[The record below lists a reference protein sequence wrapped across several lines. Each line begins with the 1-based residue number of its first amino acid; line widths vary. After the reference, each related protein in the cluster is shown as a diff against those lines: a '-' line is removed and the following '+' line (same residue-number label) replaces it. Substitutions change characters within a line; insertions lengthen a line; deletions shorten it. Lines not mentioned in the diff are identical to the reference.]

1 MANKGISRPGVSY
14 AREAM
19 AHLRAADPVLARL
32 IDAVGPIEIAM
43 RRERFAALG
52 RAIIFQQ
59 LAGAAARTIHDRF
72 VALFPGRRF
81 PSPRQV
87 LDASPED
94 LRRVGLSRQKS
105 LYLKDLAAHV
115 ENGALN
121 FHRFS
126 KMEDEEII
134 VDLTRVHGIGRW
146 TAEMFLMFNL
156 GRPDVLPVDDLGVRN
171 AARRL
176 YRMRK
181 MPDAK
186 RLRALAERWR
196 PYRSAA
202 SWYLWRSGDVVLPDG
217 ASPKPRSSTR
227 GKSKVRKKPIAAPSP
242 PALARPG
249 DGRPRN

>member
-1 MANKGISRPGVSY
+1 MAKKRISY
-14 AREAM
+14 ARNAM
-19 AHLRAADPVLARL
+19 AHLRAADPILARV
-32 IDAVGPIEIAM
+32 IDAVGPVEIAL
-43 RRERFAALG
+43 RRERFQALS

-59 LAGAAARTIHDRF
+59 LAGAAAHTIYTRF

-81 PSPRQV
+81 PTPRQV
-87 LDASPED
+87 LDAPAED
-94 LRRVGLSRQKS
+94 LRRAGLSRQKS

-115 ENGALN
+115 DNGTLN
-121 FHRFS
+121 FHRVS
-126 KMEDEEII
+126 AMDDEEII
-134 VDLTRVHGIGRW
+134 RDLTRVRGVGRW

-186 RLRALAERWR
+186 RLRSLAERWR

-202 SWYLWRSGDVVLPDG
+202 CWYLWRSGDVVLPGDNPV
-217 ASPKPRSSTR
+217 ARKPRRR
-227 GKSKVRKKPIAAPSP
+227 GRAAKRS
-242 PALARPG
+242 
-249 DGRPRN
+249 

>member
-1 MANKGISRPGVSY
+1 MANNAVAY

-19 AHLRAADPVLARL
+19 LHLRSADPVLARV
-32 IDAVGPIEIAM
+32 IDAVGPIEIAL
-43 RRERFAALG
+43 RRERFAALS

-105 LYLKDLAAHV
+105 LYLRDLAAHI
-115 ENGALN
+115 ENGTLN

-126 KMEDEEII
+126 KMDDEEII
-134 VDLTRVHGIGRW
+134 VDLTRVNGIGRW
-146 TAEMFLMFNL
+146 TAEMFLIFNL

-186 RLRALAERWR
+186 RLRTLAERWR

-217 ASPKPRSSTR
+217 GAAKRGRPAPKPRR
-227 GKSKVRKKPIAAPSP
+227 
-242 PALARPG
+242 
-249 DGRPRN
+249 

>member
-1 MANKGISRPGVSY
+1 MANKDVCY
-14 AREAM
+14 AREAT
-19 AHLRAADPVLARL
+19 AHLRGADPVLARI
-32 IDAVGPIEIAM
+32 IDAVGPIEIAL
-43 RRERFAALG
+43 RRERFPALS

-59 LAGAAARTIHDRF
+59 LAGAAARTIHGRF

-115 ENGALN
+115 DNGTLN
-121 FHRFS
+121 FHRFH

-134 VDLTRVHGIGRW
+134 LDLTRVHGVGRW

-176 YRMRK
+176 YRLRT

-202 SWYLWRSGDVVLPDG
+202 CWYLWRSGDVVLPDD
-217 ASPKPRSSTR
+217 AAPKRPRPARKKPRSQKT
-227 GKSKVRKKPIAAPSP
+227 PE
-242 PALARPG
+242 
-249 DGRPRN
+249 

>member
-1 MANKGISRPGVSY
+1 MANNAVAY

-19 AHLRAADPVLARL
+19 LHLRSADPVLARV
-32 IDAVGPIEIAM
+32 IDAVGPIEIAL
-43 RRERFAALG
+43 RRERFASLS

-72 VALFPGRRF
+72 VALYPGRRF

-87 LDASPED
+87 LNASAED

-105 LYLKDLAAHV
+105 LYLRDLAAHI
-115 ENGALN
+115 ENGTLN

-126 KMEDEEII
+126 KMDDEEII
-134 VDLTRVHGIGRW
+134 VDLTRVNGIGRW
-146 TAEMFLMFNL
+146 TAEMFLIFNL

-202 SWYLWRSGDVVLPDG
+202 SWYLWRSVDVVLPDG
-217 ASPKPRSSTR
+217 AAAKRSRPARKPRR
-227 GKSKVRKKPIAAPSP
+227 
-242 PALARPG
+242 
-249 DGRPRN
+249 

>member
-1 MANKGISRPGVSY
+1 MADKGISRPGVSY
-14 AREAM
+14 VREAM
-19 AHLRAADPVLARL
+19 EHLRASDPVLARI
-32 IDAVGPIEIAM
+32 IDAVGPIEIAL
-43 RRERFAALG
+43 RRERFAALS

-87 LDASPED
+87 LDASSED

-105 LYLKDLAAHV
+105 LYLRDLAAHI
-115 ENGALN
+115 ENGTLN

-126 KMEDEEII
+126 KMDDEEII
-134 VDLTRVHGIGRW
+134 VDLTRVNGIGRW
-146 TAEMFLMFNL
+146 TAEMFLIFNL

-217 ASPKPRSSTR
+217 GAAKRGRPAPKPRR
-227 GKSKVRKKPIAAPSP
+227 
-242 PALARPG
+242 
-249 DGRPRN
+249 

>member
-1 MANKGISRPGVSY
+1 MANKPVSY

-19 AHLRAADPVLARL
+19 AHLRSVDPVLAQV
-32 IDAVGPIEIAM
+32 IDAVGPIEIAL
-43 RRERFAALG
+43 RRERFAALC

-72 VALFPGRRF
+72 VALFPGQRF
-81 PSPRQV
+81 PTPRQV
-87 LDASPED
+87 LDAAPED

-115 ENGALN
+115 ANGTLN
-121 FHRFS
+121 FHRFPR
-126 KMEDEEII
+126 MDDEEII
-134 VDLTRVHGIGRW
+134 LDLTRVHGIGRW

-181 MPDAK
+181 MPNGK

-202 SWYLWRSGDVVLPDG
+202 SWYLWRSGEVVLPGDA
-217 ASPKPRSSTR
+217 ASPKRQPR
-227 GKSKVRKKPIAAPSP
+227 
-242 PALARPG
+242 ARSH
-249 DGRPRN
+249 RNK

>member
-1 MANKGISRPGVSY
+1 MANNGVSY
-14 AREAM
+14 ASEAM
-19 AHLRAADPVLARL
+19 AHLRGADPVLARV
-32 IDAVGPIEIAM
+32 IDAVGPVTLEL
-43 RRERFAALG
+43 RRERFQALG

-59 LAGAAARTIHDRF
+59 LAGAAAQTIYTRF
-72 VALFPGRRF
+72 VALFPGRHF
-81 PSPRQV
+81 PTPRQV
-87 LDASPED
+87 LEAPSED

-105 LYLKDLAAHV
+105 LYLKDLAVHV
-115 ENGALN
+115 DNGTLN
-121 FHRFS
+121 FHRFA
-126 KMEDEEII
+126 KMDDEEII
-134 VDLTRVHGIGRW
+134 ADLVRVHGIGRW

-202 SWYLWRSGDVVLPDG
+202 SWYLWRSGEIVLPGG
-217 ASPKPRSSTR
+217 APA
-227 GKSKVRKKPIAAPSP
+227 VRKS
-242 PALARPG
+242 R
-249 DGRPRN
+249 R

>member
-1 MANKGISRPGVSY
+1 MGNRQLSY

-19 AHLRAADPVLARL
+19 AHLSAADPVLARV
-32 IDAVGPIEIAM
+32 IDAVGPLEIEL
-43 RRERFAALG
+43 RRERFQALG

-59 LAGAAARTIHDRF
+59 LAGAAAHTIYTRF

-81 PSPRQV
+81 PAPRQV
-87 LDASPED
+87 LDALAED
-94 LRRVGLSRQKS
+94 LRRAGLSRQKS

-115 ENGALN
+115 ENGTLS

-126 KMEDEEII
+126 GMDDEEII
-134 VDLTRVHGIGRW
+134 LDLTRVHGIGRW
-146 TAEMFLMFNL
+146 TAEMFLIFNL

-202 SWYLWRSGDVVLPDG
+202 SWYLWRSGDIVLPGD
-217 ASPKPRSSTR
+217 R
-227 GKSKVRKKPIAAPSP
+227 PSP
-242 PALARPG
+242 RKRRSRDRPAKRG
-249 DGRPRN
+249 

>member
-1 MANKGISRPGVSY
+1 MPDNNVPY
-14 AREAM
+14 AREAE
-19 AHLRAADPVLARL
+19 ARLLIADPILARV
-32 IDAVGPIEIAM
+32 IDAVGPIKLAL

-72 VALFPGRRF
+72 VRLFPGRRF
-81 PSPRQV
+81 PTPRQV
-87 LDASPED
+87 LEASTED

-105 LYLKDLAAHV
+105 LYLRDLATHV
-115 ENGALN
+115 ENGTLN
-121 FHRFS
+121 FHRFA
-126 KMEDEEII
+126 KMSDEEII
-134 VDLTRVHGIGRW
+134 ADLTRVHGIGRW

-171 AARRL
+171 AVRRL

-186 RLRALAERWR
+186 RLRALGERWR

-202 SWYLWRSGDVVLPDG
+202 SWYLWRSGEIVLVSDAAKG
-217 ASPKPRSSTR
+217 GVSRSRSA
-227 GKSKVRKKPIAAPSP
+227 KK
-242 PALARPG
+242 R
-249 DGRPRN
+249 

>member
-1 MANKGISRPGVSY
+1 MPSSRISY
-14 AREAM
+14 AREAR
-19 AHLRAADPVLARL
+19 AHLRNADPVLARV
-32 IDAVGPIEIAM
+32 IDAVGPIEIAL
-43 RRERFAALG
+43 RRERFASLG

-59 LAGAAARTIHDRF
+59 LAGAAARTIHERF
-72 VALFPGRRF
+72 IALFPGRRF
-81 PSPRQV
+81 PTPRQV

-115 ENGALN
+115 ANGTLN

-126 KMEDEEII
+126 RMDDEEII
-134 VDLTRVHGIGRW
+134 LDLTRVHGIGRW

-196 PYRSAA
+196 PSRSAA
-202 SWYLWRSGDVVLPDG
+202 SWYLWRSGEVVLPGDVTAPG
-217 ASPKPRSSTR
+217 RQSRTR
-227 GKSKVRKKPIAAPSP
+227 IR
-242 PALARPG
+242 
-249 DGRPRN
+249 RNK

>member
-1 MANKGISRPGVSY
+1 MANNAVSY

-19 AHLRAADPVLARL
+19 LHLRSADPVLARV
-32 IDAVGPIEIAM
+32 IDAVGPIEIAL
-43 RRERFAALG
+43 RRERFQALS

-59 LAGAAARTIHDRF
+59 LAGSAARAIYARF
-72 VALFPGRRF
+72 VALYPGRRF
-81 PSPRQV
+81 PAPRQV
-87 LDASPED
+87 LDATLED

-115 ENGALN
+115 DNGTLN
-121 FHRFS
+121 FHRFHL
-126 KMEDEEII
+126 MDDEEII
-134 VDLTRVHGIGRW
+134 VDLTRVHGVGRW
-146 TAEMFLMFNL
+146 TAEMFLIFNL

-186 RLRALAERWR
+186 RLRALSERWR

-217 ASPKPRSSTR
+217 VAAKRSSPARKPRR
-227 GKSKVRKKPIAAPSP
+227 
-242 PALARPG
+242 
-249 DGRPRN
+249 

>member
-1 MANKGISRPGVSY
+1 MTHSLVPY
-14 AREAM
+14 ASEAM
-19 AHLRAADPVLARL
+19 AHLRGADPILARV
-32 IDAVGPIEIAM
+32 IDAVGPVEIAL
-43 RRERFAALG
+43 RRERFQALG

-59 LAGAAARTIHDRF
+59 LAGAAAHTIYTRF
-72 VALFPGRRF
+72 VALFPGRHF
-81 PSPRQV
+81 PTPRQV

-94 LRRVGLSRQKS
+94 LRRAGLSRQKS

-115 ENGALN
+115 DNGTLN
-121 FHRFS
+121 FHRFA
-126 KMEDEEII
+126 KMDDEEI
-134 VDLTRVHGIGRW
+134 VLDLTRVHGIGRW
-146 TAEMFLMFNL
+146 TAEMFLIFNL

-202 SWYLWRSGDVVLPDG
+202 SWYLWRSGEIVLPGD
-217 ASPKPRSSTR
+217 
-227 GKSKVRKKPIAAPSP
+227 AP
-242 PALARPG
+242 AGNLAR
-249 DGRPRN
+249 

>member
-1 MANKGISRPGVSY
+1 MANNGVSY
-14 AREAM
+14 ASEAM
-19 AHLRAADPVLARL
+19 AHLRGADPVLARV
-32 IDAVGPIEIAM
+32 IDAVGPVTLEL
-43 RRERFAALG
+43 RRERFQALG

-59 LAGAAARTIHDRF
+59 LAGAAAQTIYTRF
-72 VALFPGRRF
+72 VALFPGRHF
-81 PSPRQV
+81 PTPRQV
-87 LDASPED
+87 LEAPSED

-105 LYLKDLAAHV
+105 LYLKDLAVHV
-115 ENGALN
+115 DNGTLN
-121 FHRFS
+121 FHRFA
-126 KMEDEEII
+126 KMDDEEII
-134 VDLTRVHGIGRW
+134 ADLVRVHGIGRW

-202 SWYLWRSGDVVLPDG
+202 SWYLWRSGEIVLPGG
-217 ASPKPRSSTR
+217 APAVRKPRR
-227 GKSKVRKKPIAAPSP
+227 
-242 PALARPG
+242 
-249 DGRPRN
+249 

>member
-1 MANKGISRPGVSY
+1 MASNGVSY
-14 AREAM
+14 AREARV
-19 AHLRAADPVLARL
+19 HLRGADPVLARV
-32 IDAVGPIEIAM
+32 IDAVGPIEIAL
-43 RRERFAALG
+43 RRERFQALG

-59 LAGAAARTIHDRF
+59 LAGAAARTIYERF
-72 VALFPGRRF
+72 VGLFPGRRF
-81 PSPRQV
+81 PTPRQV
-87 LDASPED
+87 IDASSED

-115 ENGALN
+115 DNGTLN
-121 FHRFS
+121 FHRFV
-126 KMEDEEII
+126 KMDDEEII
-134 VDLTRVHGIGRW
+134 LDLTRVHGIGRW

-202 SWYLWRSGDVVLPDG
+202 SWYLWRSGEIVLPGD
-217 ASPKPRSSTR
+217 ASPKRRHPA
-227 GKSKVRKKPIAAPSP
+227 RKKT
-242 PALARPG
+242 R
-249 DGRPRN
+249 R

>member
-1 MANKGISRPGVSY
+1 MASKGVSY

-19 AHLRAADPVLARL
+19 AHLHGADPVLARV
-32 IDAVGPIEIAM
+32 IDAVGPIQIAL
-43 RRERFAALG
+43 RRERFPALS

-59 LAGAAARTIHDRF
+59 LAGAAAHTIYTRF

-87 LDASPED
+87 LDAPPED

-115 ENGALN
+115 DNGTLN
-121 FHRFS
+121 FHRFH

-134 VDLTRVHGIGRW
+134 LDLTRVHGVGRW

-202 SWYLWRSGDVVLPDG
+202 SWYLWRSGDVVLPGDP
-217 ASPKPRSSTR
+217 SPKRRRPA
-227 GKSKVRKKPIAAPSP
+227 RKKP
-242 PALARPG
+242 
-249 DGRPRN
+249 GRKKSE

>member
-1 MANKGISRPGVSY
+1 MSYNPRAMPSKNVVY

-19 AHLRAADPVLARL
+19 AHLRDADPVLARL
-32 IDAVGPIEIAM
+32 IDAVGPIEIAL
-43 RRERFAALG
+43 RRERFASLG

-72 VALFPGRRF
+72 IALFPGQRF
-81 PSPRQV
+81 PTPRQV
-87 LDASPED
+87 LEASPED

-115 ENGALN
+115 DNGTLN
-121 FHRFS
+121 FHRFH
-126 KMEDEEII
+126 KMDDEEII

-202 SWYLWRSGDVVLPDG
+202 SWYLWRSGDIVLPGDT
-217 ASPKPRSSTR
+217 SPKRRPA
-227 GKSKVRKKPIAAPSP
+227 RKKT
-242 PALARPG
+242 ARRKPG
-249 DGRPRN
+249 A

>member
-1 MANKGISRPGVSY
+1 MANKDISQSGVSY

-19 AHLRAADPVLARL
+19 AHLRDADPVLARL
-32 IDAVGPIEIAM
+32 IDAVGPIEIAL

-87 LDASPED
+87 LDASSED

-115 ENGALN
+115 ENGTLN
-121 FHRFS
+121 FHHFS
-126 KMEDEEII
+126 KMDDEEII

-156 GRPDVLPVDDLGVRN
+156 GRPDVLPVDDFGVRN
-171 AARRL
+171 AVRRV

-217 ASPKPRSSTR
+217 ASTKPRSL
-227 GKSKVRKKPIAAPSP
+227 KHKNPIRKKS
-242 PALARPG
+242 RS
-249 DGRPRN
+249 